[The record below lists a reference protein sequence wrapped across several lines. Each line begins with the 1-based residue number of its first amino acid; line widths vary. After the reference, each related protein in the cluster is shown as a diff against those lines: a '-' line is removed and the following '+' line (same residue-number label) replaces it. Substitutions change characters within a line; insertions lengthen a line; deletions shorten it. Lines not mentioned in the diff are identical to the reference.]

1 MNLLYSKLWNRLS
14 TESTN
19 KLVFIYMNTR
29 ALRKAVG
36 EDWSDEDILALEEEI
51 FQRQQD
57 DDDETR
63 AIGLLGKRMRIDTA
77 LLDE

>member
-1 MNLLYSKLWNRLS
+1 
-14 TESTN
+14 
-19 KLVFIYMNTR
+19 MNTR